1 MARKSEETKVELIT
15 VETQAKTLFDRVT
28 DFVTAKDWTYFE
40 VDEHKCISF
49 GIRLRDANVR
59 LYVNAEESPAWSRIL
74 VHCLYPTYV
83 PAPRRQAVADA
94 INRVNYTHLL
104 GNLEMDMQD
113 GELRIRT
120 GMESELPIGE
130 QMIDRAI
137 RKALDLA
144 DQYQAP
150 MLAIAFGNAD
160 PADVLAMAS
169 RGEDATLQ

>member
-1 MARKSEETKVELIT
+1 MARKSEETDLEPIT
-15 VETQAKTLFDRVT
+15 AETQAKTLFDRVT
-28 DFVTAKDWTYFE
+28 DFVTSQEWSFSV
-40 VDEHKCISF
+40 VDEGKCISF

-59 LYVNAEESPAWSRIL
+59 LYVSAEESPAWSRLLAYCI
-74 VHCLYPTYV
+74 CPTYV

-94 INRVNYTHLL
+94 INRVNYTNLL
-104 GNLEMDMQD
+104 GNLELDMQD

-120 GMESELPIGE
+120 GLESDLPIGE

-137 RKALDLA
+137 RKTLDLA

-150 MLAIAFGNAD
+150 LLAIAFGNAD